1 MPGFKF
7 ITSEATLSLGVG
19 GSESKSPCLSYSV
32 RQGLFEDSVE
42 LATGQTLQD
51 LSGEITISADFD
63 KRLPVQDNSI
73 GVMKYFEAS
82 EFDLCDHPLSYSIE
96 VVVPETL
103 REELIFAA
111 RSGRLPS
118 ELLVEVDE
126 DEHISRVSQT
136 DPDDDRLKWDN
147 KIVGSLNVK
156 SAKFILPLAGNELL
170 TPSRRQIENVIHRVD
185 KLLDAQSSFP
195 ELFKSISELKNT
207 VEIAFKFIIYTLV
220 GIGLLI
226 VFFR

>member
-1 MPGFKF
+1 MHCFKF
-7 ITSEATLSLGVG
+7 VTSEAKLSLGVG
-19 GSESKSPCLSYSV
+19 EHESELPCLSYSV

-42 LATGQTLQD
+42 LATGQKLQD
-51 LSGEITISADFD
+51 FSGEITISANVD
-63 KRLPVQDNSI
+63 KRPPIRGNSV

-111 RSGRLPS
+111 RLGRLPS

-126 DEHISRVSQT
+126 GEHISRISQI

-147 KIVGSLNVK
+147 KILDSLNVK
-156 SAKFILPLAGNELL
+156 SVKFILPLAGNELL
-170 TPSRRQIENVIHRVD
+170 TPSHRQIENVIHRID

-195 ELFKSISELKNT
+195 ELFKSVSELKGT
-207 VEIAFKFIIYTLV
+207 VDIAFKFIIYTLV